1 MPSRHSISVS
11 RALSPGGLGD
21 MDYNSDNYGR
31 LYSSSLQEFLE

>member
-21 MDYNSDNYGR
+21 MDYNSDNYGN
-31 LYSSSLQEFLE
+31 LYSSSPPEFLE